1 MTWVGSTE
9 MALSQM
15 APHWIESPVSVVEPD
30 GLTAMG
36 AQMQAQGF
44 LWVQLEPPGPHYRG
58 RLGLYI
64 EECIEAQLE
73 ERGAL
78 PPGIQASTGLDASLS
93 DQLYRARLVEWRGIA
108 LGIPSLE
115 GIANLGRTL
124 DAEDSSVLRWWMVA
138 TSDRPV
144 RLVVSSENRLLR
156 VYPSPVF
163 FETLFEVAPETASPL
178 PPSVAMAESA
188 RSMEL
193 SDLPPAVRSLDES
206 GLVEE
211 ELEAESSP
219 LSSEVSLSDELGLQS
234 QVEMPELDAA
244 LGLTPRALAA
254 QAVEAEEHSF
264 AEEAESVFA
273 AEKIAEEEGAAEKCV
288 AESAAEAPQEVE
300 ASQAEELD
308 SLEAEVQSESREEL
322 LEASADEQPL
332 TAETS
337 CESFESGESEA
348 ARSGD
353 ERTQSGAEAEWT
365 QKPSNDELTVAERS
379 VASELGQLF
388 DAEEFLRVLGESPAP
403 SAAEQQSA
411 QQQSAAE
418 QQTMVSSEEQ
428 GVPAE
433 ETAEV
438 SLAPQ
443 LVADAEPAHK
453 TEDEAQGSWVE
464 SVEEAQVAPAAPAEP
479 TPLPTK
485 VIPRAPF
492 IRLAEPEELGG
503 STEQVGSGAGARL
516 KPRPPVPQKPII
528 SGASRLSPPES
539 EEEAPSARL
548 PEQKPI
554 ISGVFRG
561 AGAEP
566 EERSVTQELPVEPVR
581 AQEPIVSAEPV
592 VAPGQARLPEQK
604 PIISGAQRP
613 AVRVAPPVVE
623 QSGEE
628 DAFVQLA
635 RREWR
640 TWQTNLEAA
649 RGPKPLAVIERM
661 FVTDYTRLREAV
673 RRGIADSSVNETL
686 DAWQESFSTSYAEAF
701 DALRVRGKRPTMVLD
716 LPEMA
721 QRLGRLQGARR
732 VQLLLVDG
740 LRFDLGLM
748 VQEKMRSLVDAA
760 LTERLLL
767 WSALPT
773 ITSYQLELLGQGAE
787 GLKEQCREEESPA
800 LVARGRAALTPRR
813 VRTGRL
819 ELLKIDVVEDALRE
833 VGEPVL
839 QRLDA
844 IAERTAEAV
853 ADHMNKQAPRTL
865 VVVFGDH
872 GFLLDPEAVGTTEEV
887 RQGGSSPEE
896 VLVPAF
902 AWLTGSIH

>member
-9 MALSQM
+9 MALSQI

-206 GLVEE
+206 GLAEE
-211 ELEAESSP
+211 ELEEESSP

-273 AEKIAEEEGAAEKCV
+273 AEKIAEEEGAAENCV

-300 ASQAEELD
+300 EPQAEELD
-308 SLEAEVQSESREEL
+308 SLEAEAQREFREEL
-322 LEASADEQPL
+322 LEASTEEQPL
-332 TAETS
+332 TAETT
-337 CESFESGESEA
+337 CESSESEESEA
-348 ARSGD
+348 APSGG
-353 ERTQSGAEAEWT
+353 ERTQSGAEAEWA
-365 QKPSNDELTVAERS
+365 QKPSSDELTVAERS

-403 SAAEQQSA
+403 STVE
-411 QQQSAAE
+411 QQSAAE
-418 QQTMVSSEEQ
+418 QQTVVSSEEQ
-428 GVPAE
+428 VVPAE

-443 LVADAEPAHK
+443 MEADAEPAHK
-453 TEDEAQGSWVE
+453 AEADVQGSWVE
-464 SVEEAQVAPAAPAEP
+464 SVEEAQVAPAEP

-503 STEQVGSGAGARL
+503 STEQAGPGAGPRL

-528 SGASRLSPPES
+528 SSASRLSPPES

-554 ISGVFRG
+554 ISGASRV
-561 AGAEP
+561 AAAEP
-566 EERSVTQELPVEPVR
+566 EESLLVQERPVEPIR
-581 AQEPIVSAEPV
+581 AQEPIVSADPV
-592 VAPGQARLPEQK
+592 IAPGQTRLPEQK

-787 GLKEQCREEESPA
+787 GLKEHCREEESPA